1 MYQIGEKSCKM
12 AVYNKEQSK
21 NAISKIVEN
30 FHKDIDK
37 LKVSTDSYE
46 AQIEDN
52 YVKPLF
58 SYLNWN
64 IHNTGL
70 PHGKE
75 VFVVQYHIK
84 RIGKRPDYLLRV
96 PDDNIGKMKHI
107 LFMEAKH
114 PRYDL
119 FNDLKYIR
127 QCYLYAN
134 STLCKTERPEKRV
147 PLSLLTDF
155 EEFRLFDCRD
165 SDPLLKNKLEL
176 FNRRIV
182 KGIDWKY
189 LDYINNF
196 DILWDLFEYNQ
207 VCKGSLDEL
216 RVSDSDLIDSRK
228 TPDFIFLES
237 LKDYRLKLAQSMYN
251 INNDLSEEILTSAS
265 QLLLNRIVF
274 IKMLADKDLESDY
287 LSKIID
293 SVNSTGKTDI
303 SFYEACQKIFEEL
316 NKTFNGS
323 VFKKREEL
331 DYVKVRDKD
340 LRDIL
345 DSIRPEKAI
354 YSLDA
359 MPVRVIGTMYEEF
372 LGDVIVKKG
381 RGISSE
387 QKPDVRK
394 AGGVYYTPE
403 YIVDYIT
410 ENALSKYLTNCKKPE
425 DVQKIKIIDPACGS
439 GSFLISAYDILI
451 NWHMNYYKEI
461 IINELN
467 KGVSI
472 NKIQQKYINDISISV
487 IDEKSKNFTISLTI
501 LKKSNILINSIFGI
515 DLDDQAVEVA
525 KFSLSLKAVEDYY
538 DRQELYKEIGLFKTT
553 ILPDLSNNIK
563 CGNTLIDDKY
573 FSDLLLDISSE
584 IEERKYIKPFN
595 WYNTGS
601 YDNETEMWYD
611 RGFPDIM
618 NNGGFDIVIGN
629 PPYRRERDFKE
640 LLDPIANTEFGK
652 KWKSPRM
659 DLWYYFI
666 HKGIELLKENGIL
679 SFIVNAYW
687 LNSTGSE
694 KLISDIRN
702 NTNVEEI
709 FFLSNYKV
717 FNNVSGQH
725 LIIRLCKTSSKL
737 NTKIKYAKELKIK
750 DASFIIDNKQN
761 YFEYVKEEIQ
771 LFTDSKID
779 IEQYNN
785 LLEKI
790 NRNEPLEKHGIIRQ
804 GIAENPASIN
814 AKTNEKFKNKFTT
827 GEGVFTLNIDEIKKL
842 KIPKDE
848 KLLIRPYH
856 DLCDLGRYFINSEPS
871 LNLIY
876 STKITCP
883 NINEFPVIKQHLYRF
898 KKIMDERRETKSG
911 SIGWWH
917 LHWPRDEQ
925 LWKSTKIISLQMG
938 KRPSFLVAEGSS
950 YVSFSTNIFV
960 PNDNNISLYYYVA
973 LLNSKLL
980 WYWYLHNAKKRG
992 VGLEINGNVFSK
1004 SPIKVIDFNNKEE
1017 NAIYEHII
1025 AKSKKLHEIQAEISI
1040 TQSIKD
1046 KNICISM
1053 FNKIDE
1059 DIDKLIYILYNLN
1072 DTEIKYLEKEISE
1085 SLK

>member
-1 MYQIGEKSCKM
+1 M
-12 AVYNKEQSK
+12 AVYNKEQAK

-96 PDDNIGKMKHI
+96 PDNNIGKMKHI

-114 PRYDL
+114 PKYDL
-119 FNDLKYIR
+119 FKDLKYIR

-216 RVSDSDLIDSRK
+216 RVSDSDLMDSRK

-237 LKDYRLKLAQSMYN
+237 LKDYRIKLAQSMYN

-381 RGISSE
+381 RGISSK

-439 GSFLISAYDILI
+439 GSFLISVYDILI

-467 KGVSI
+467 KGVSF

-487 IDEKSKNFTISLTI
+487 IDENSKNFTISLTI
-501 LKKSNILINSIFGI
+501 LKKSNILVNSIFGI
-515 DLDDQAVEVA
+515 DIDDQAVEVA

-584 IEERKYIKPFN
+584 IEERKNIKPFN

-629 PPYRRERDFKE
+629 PPYRHEKDYKE

-659 DLWYYFI
+659 DLWYYFV

-687 LNSTGSE
+687 LKSTGSE

-702 NTNVEEI
+702 NTNIEEI

-717 FNNVSGQH
+717 FNNVSGEH

-737 NTKIKYAKELKIK
+737 YTKIKYAKELKIK

-761 YFEYVKEEIQ
+761 YFEYVKEENQ

-779 IEQYNN
+779 IKPYNN
-785 LLEKI
+785 LIGKI
-790 NRNEPLEKHGIIRQ
+790 NRNEPLEKYGIIRQ

-827 GEGVFTLNIDEIKKL
+827 GEGVFTLNNDEIKKL

-883 NINEFPVIKQHLYRF
+883 DINEFPVIKQHLYRF
-898 KKIMDERRETKSG
+898 KKIMDERRETKTG

-992 VGLEINGNVFSK
+992 VGLEINVNVLSK

-1017 NAIYEHII
+1017 YAIYEHII
-1025 AKSKKLHEIQAEISI
+1025 AKSKKLHEIQTEISI

-1059 DIDKLIYILYNLN
+1059 EIDKLIYILYNLN